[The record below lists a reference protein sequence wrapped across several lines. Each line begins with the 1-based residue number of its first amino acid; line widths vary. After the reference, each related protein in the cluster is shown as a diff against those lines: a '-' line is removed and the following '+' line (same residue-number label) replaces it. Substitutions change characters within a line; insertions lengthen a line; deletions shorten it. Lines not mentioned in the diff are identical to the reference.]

1 MKLVRRDVLT
11 EERIRAYSRRG
22 NYHSEP
28 ETARALGLPGLVA
41 QGTQA
46 LGPGYGALVDAWG
59 DDFIARGVID
69 VKFVGTVLAGH
80 EIEAIVRRM
89 SANAV
94 TRRKFLAATGFASM
108 SAFIAACSSGGTPSA
123 APSSAPSEAAPS
135 AAPSSAAPSQA
146 AEPSYATEGALYM
159 YNWAD
164 YINPENIEEYQA
176 RYSISDWTYD
186 TYASNEELVTRL
198 QGGATGLY
206 DICSPTCEFVP

>member
-1 MKLVRRDVLT
+1 
-11 EERIRAYSRRG
+11 
-22 NYHSEP
+22 
-28 ETARALGLPGLVA
+28 
-41 QGTQA
+41 
-46 LGPGYGALVDAWG
+46 
-59 DDFIARGVID
+59 
-69 VKFVGTVLAGH
+69 
-80 EIEAIVRRM
+80 M
-89 SANAV
+89 S
-94 TRRKFLAATGFASM
+94 
-108 SAFIAACSSGGTPSA
+108 CS

-206 DICSPTCEFVP
+206 DICSPTCEFVPSLVDQGFIDKLDFTRIPNWGYISQQFKEFFVKDGPQAKYNDYYMAKDWGTTGIAVRRKFVKDELKTWDQARAALKLEELGWENTVSWTTFFAGFPAYFDEIAASK